1 MKERERMSEK
11 ESDMRVENCYLF
23 ETFENDQLKR
33 TTGYCLPVGL
43 KAECQGDQRF
53 CERLETMRKCM
64 IPSIDKENQTGE
76 EAQP

>member
-1 MKERERMSEK
+1 MKERERVNDK
-11 ESDMRVENCYLF
+11 ASDMRVENCQLF
-23 ETFENDQLKR
+23 EAFEKVHLKR
-33 TTGYCLPVGL
+33 TIGYCLPVGL

-53 CERLETMRKCM
+53 CERLETMRKSM